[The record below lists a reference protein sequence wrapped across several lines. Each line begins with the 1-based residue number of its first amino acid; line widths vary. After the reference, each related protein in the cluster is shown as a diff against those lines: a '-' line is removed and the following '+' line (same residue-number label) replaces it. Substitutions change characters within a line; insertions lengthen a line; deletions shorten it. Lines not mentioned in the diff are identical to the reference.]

1 MKRIWIEYEGRP
13 VPWARTNMLGS
24 RHVTP
29 KKQRLHRRQLAKA
42 MRQAAGKTVL
52 EGPVSLFVKFDYERN
67 VTQIQVWELQGFSA
81 RTKAPD
87 IDNLVKQVMEALEDA
102 GVVAND
108 QQVAH
113 VEAEKIGHKP
123 KAKPKGKTE

>member
-1 MKRIWIEYEGRP
+1 MVIKQAWIDACRWAGACKKALDEVRAGDSLSS
-13 VPWARTNMLGS
+13 VPNDS
-24 RHVTP
+24 
-29 KKQRLHRRQLAKA
+29 LAW
-42 MRQAAGKTVL
+42 
-52 EGPVSLFVKFDYERN
+52 
-67 VTQIQVWELQGFSA
+67 VWELQGFSA